1 MKINHISAPM
11 TGTEKSGL
19 DLGCTRTT
27 WLKWR
32 KWGGRVVIRRSSARQ
47 TNTVDSTRPAWGA
60 HSPRSI
66 FGYSIALWKEVSGY
80 HLVSETNSP
89 SKVKTNKR
97 DLFIKYL
104 YSLK

>member
-47 TNTVDSTRPAWGA
+47 TNTVDSTRPAWGGTLT
-60 HSPRSI
+60 SEYIWVLNSLMEGSI
-66 FGYSIALWKEVSGY
+66 WVSFGFR
-80 HLVSETNSP
+80 N
-89 SKVKTNKR
+89 
-97 DLFIKYL
+97 
-104 YSLK
+104 